1 MTPQRFDISE
11 AYKWWDVLRDGNQL
25 TEIRLISNDG
35 KTASGIFDNIDEIVK
50 AIVPYTNDWNIYYT
64 INRLPDDVKGLPQ
77 YNKII
82 VRPKQTCNDN
92 MMIARDYVCIDLDSR
107 RLSGTNATDEQVEF
121 TKKKANEVYQ
131 YLVNVG
137 FNPPTVVFSSSGVHL
152 YLKCAMQNNEKNT
165 KLVKRFLQA
174 LSMMF
179 TDEHTDVDEKV
190 FNCARIM
197 RLPSTY
203 SCKGN
208 TMDAS
213 RPQRLCKFV
222 KINENKINDVAYFEK
237 VAALYPEEEARP
249 SSQNNYSLESF
260 DLDAFIEKHN
270 IPVTKKVEV
279 ADGTRY
285 YLEHCLFNDQHKGH
299 DAILFKHKN
308 GAVAY
313 FCYHNSCSGNDWR
326 KVREMYEPD
335 AYTRKSTYQP
345 HRSFRPI
352 RQEIVPKELQETEE
366 SKGNVWQ
373 CLSEIEDEDRSKI
386 ISIPS
391 GITQYDK
398 ECCGFDKPSLSVWSG
413 NNGCVDCDT
422 EYFNGKRWVKIS
434 DYKDGDMVL
443 QYNADGT
450 ASLVKP
456 LKYHKYR
463 CDSLTLMTNAT
474 NSINQCLSDEHN
486 VIYIT
491 SKGNLHKQNFS
502 QFKSAGG
509 RQCWIIP
516 YFRYSG
522 SGIDWTDNEIKLAL
536 AVSAE
541 GHLFEH
547 RLNKKRRVRVNLKH
561 KYKKD
566 ELEYLLNAC
575 GIEYEKKKYCP
586 RDLAFDTYLFYWDK
600 AFKLFPLDWYNMSE
614 AQLELVKSNITIWDG
629 RVSEGRGG
637 TYSTT
642 KKHNADFV
650 QFCATSLG
658 YRCSISEDN
667 REDRKNTL
675 YSLHFSKNKS
685 MIRCYKGG
693 FKFSYYKT
701 LDGYKYCFSV
711 PSGMLVL
718 RRNNAINIT
727 GNSAK
732 STLLNQIA
740 LNAVNQG
747 FKVAIYSGELRGKKM
762 KRWLLYQ
769 AAGKQYNKKSIYNE
783 YDYFTPTPV
792 KDKIVSWLDGKLY
805 NYNTRYSH
813 NIEQVCLEVEKLVKE
828 QQIDMLI
835 MDNLSCLDIQELDG
849 AINEQ
854 QKAAIKMLL
863 RLTDNLE
870 LATHLVVHPKK
881 AETYLRKNDVSGAKT
896 LTDLAD
902 CVFFVHRWNQDTQK
916 AAKEFMIDSVYYDL
930 CDSGATNLVEVIKH
944 REFGEAE
951 GHIYKLY
958 FEPESRRLKNSI
970 AEHIHYGWEDN
981 PTQIDFDYSSNDAIN
996 AFESHQDVDNE
1007 QLDSFEDLLKSP
1019 F

>member
-92 MMIARDYVCIDLDSR
+92 MMLARDYVCIDLDSR

-131 YLVNVG
+131 YLINVG
-137 FNPPTVVFSSSGVHL
+137 FNPPTVVFSSNGVHL
-152 YLKCAMQNNEKNT
+152 YLRCTMINNEKNT

-237 VAALYPEEEARP
+237 VAALYPEEEVRP
-249 SSQNNYSLESF
+249 SSQNNYSMESF

-413 NNGCVDCDT
+413 NNG
-422 EYFNGKRWVKIS
+422 
-434 DYKDGDMVL
+434 
-443 QYNADGT
+443 
-450 ASLVKP
+450 
-456 LKYHKYR
+456 
-463 CDSLTLMTNAT
+463 
-474 NSINQCLSDEHN
+474 
-486 VIYIT
+486 
-491 SKGNLHKQNFS
+491 
-502 QFKSAGG
+502 
-509 RQCWIIP
+509 
-516 YFRYSG
+516 
-522 SGIDWTDNEIKLAL
+522 
-536 AVSAE
+536 
-541 GHLFEH
+541 
-547 RLNKKRRVRVNLKH
+547 
-561 KYKKD
+561 
-566 ELEYLLNAC
+566 
-575 GIEYEKKKYCP
+575 
-586 RDLAFDTYLFYWDK
+586 
-600 AFKLFPLDWYNMSE
+600 
-614 AQLELVKSNITIWDG
+614 
-629 RVSEGRGG
+629 
-637 TYSTT
+637 
-642 KKHNADFV
+642 
-650 QFCATSLG
+650 
-658 YRCSISEDN
+658 
-667 REDRKNTL
+667 
-675 YSLHFSKNKS
+675 
-685 MIRCYKGG
+685 
-693 FKFSYYKT
+693 
-701 LDGYKYCFSV
+701 
-711 PSGMLVL
+711 
-718 RRNNAINIT
+718 
-727 GNSAK
+727 SAK

-881 AETYLRKNDVSGAKT
+881 SETYLRKNDVSGAKT

-981 PTQIDFDYSSNDAIN
+981 PTQIDFDYSSNDTIN

>member
-1 MTPQRFDISE
+1 MTPQRFDIAE

-25 TEIRLISNDG
+25 TEIRLIANDG
-35 KTASGIFDNIDEIVK
+35 RTASGIFDNIDEIIK
-50 AIVPYTNDWNIYYT
+50 AIMPYTNDWNIYYT
-64 INRLPDDVKGLPQ
+64 INRLPDDVRGLPQ

-92 MMIARDYVCIDLDSR
+92 MMVARDYVCIDLDSR

-121 TKKKANEVYQ
+121 TKKKANEVYK
-131 YLVNVG
+131 YLVNAG
-137 FNPPTVVFSSSGVHL
+137 FNPPSVVFSSNGVHL
-152 YLKCAMQNNEKNT
+152 YLRCAMLNNEKNT

-222 KINENKINDVAYFEK
+222 KINENKVNDVAYFEK

-249 SSQNNYSLESF
+249 SSQNNYSMESF

-270 IPVTKKVEV
+270 IPVTKKVDV

-285 YLEHCLFNDQHKGH
+285 YLEHCLFNDQHKGK

-335 AYTRKSTYQP
+335 CYTRKSTYQP

-386 ISIPS
+386 VSIPS
-391 GITQYDK
+391 GIIQYDK

-413 NNGCVDCDT
+413 NNG
-422 EYFNGKRWVKIS
+422 
-434 DYKDGDMVL
+434 
-443 QYNADGT
+443 
-450 ASLVKP
+450 
-456 LKYHKYR
+456 
-463 CDSLTLMTNAT
+463 
-474 NSINQCLSDEHN
+474 
-486 VIYIT
+486 
-491 SKGNLHKQNFS
+491 
-502 QFKSAGG
+502 
-509 RQCWIIP
+509 
-516 YFRYSG
+516 
-522 SGIDWTDNEIKLAL
+522 
-536 AVSAE
+536 
-541 GHLFEH
+541 
-547 RLNKKRRVRVNLKH
+547 
-561 KYKKD
+561 
-566 ELEYLLNAC
+566 
-575 GIEYEKKKYCP
+575 
-586 RDLAFDTYLFYWDK
+586 
-600 AFKLFPLDWYNMSE
+600 
-614 AQLELVKSNITIWDG
+614 
-629 RVSEGRGG
+629 
-637 TYSTT
+637 
-642 KKHNADFV
+642 
-650 QFCATSLG
+650 
-658 YRCSISEDN
+658 
-667 REDRKNTL
+667 
-675 YSLHFSKNKS
+675 
-685 MIRCYKGG
+685 
-693 FKFSYYKT
+693 
-701 LDGYKYCFSV
+701 
-711 PSGMLVL
+711 
-718 RRNNAINIT
+718 
-727 GNSAK
+727 SAK

-769 AAGKQYNKKSIYNE
+769 AAGKQYNKKSAYND
-783 YDYFTPTPV
+783 YDYFTPTLI
-792 KDKIVSWLDGKLY
+792 KDKIVSWLDGKLF

-813 NIEQVCLEVEKLVKE
+813 DIEQVCLEVEKLVKE

-863 RLTDNLE
+863 RLTEKLE

-881 AETYLRKNDVSGAKT
+881 SEMYLRKNDVSGAKT

-902 CVFFVHRWNQDTQK
+902 GVFFVHRWNQDTQR
-916 AAKEFMIDSVYYDL
+916 AAKDFMSEQVYYDL
-930 CDSGATNLVEVIKH
+930 CESGTTNVVEVIKQ

-970 AEHIHYGWEDN
+970 AEHIHYGWEEEPVQQSLADEFSSIPTEFESY
-981 PTQIDFDYSSNDAIN
+981 PTQSDDFDPFGSND
-996 AFESHQDVDNE
+996 D
-1007 QLDSFEDLLKSP
+1007 SP

>member
-1 MTPQRFDISE
+1 MTPQRFDIGE

-25 TEIRLISNDG
+25 TEIRLLANDG
-35 KTASGIFDNIDEIVK
+35 RTASGIFDNIDEIVK

-64 INRLPDDVKGLPQ
+64 INRLPDDVRGLPQ

-152 YLKCAMQNNEKNT
+152 YLRCAMQNNEKNT

-179 TDEHTDVDEKV
+179 TDEHTEVDEKV

-222 KINENKINDVAYFEK
+222 KISDNKVNDVAYFEK

-249 SSQNNYSLESF
+249 SSQNNYSVESF
-260 DLDAFIEKHN
+260 DLDAFIEKHH

-299 DAILFKHKN
+299 DAILFKHRN

-313 FCYHNSCSGNDWR
+313 FCFHNSCSGNDWR

-352 RQEIVPKELQETEE
+352 RQEIAPKELQEKEE

-386 ISIPS
+386 VSIPS

-413 NNGCVDCDT
+413 NNG
-422 EYFNGKRWVKIS
+422 
-434 DYKDGDMVL
+434 
-443 QYNADGT
+443 
-450 ASLVKP
+450 
-456 LKYHKYR
+456 
-463 CDSLTLMTNAT
+463 
-474 NSINQCLSDEHN
+474 
-486 VIYIT
+486 
-491 SKGNLHKQNFS
+491 
-502 QFKSAGG
+502 
-509 RQCWIIP
+509 
-516 YFRYSG
+516 
-522 SGIDWTDNEIKLAL
+522 
-536 AVSAE
+536 
-541 GHLFEH
+541 
-547 RLNKKRRVRVNLKH
+547 
-561 KYKKD
+561 
-566 ELEYLLNAC
+566 
-575 GIEYEKKKYCP
+575 
-586 RDLAFDTYLFYWDK
+586 
-600 AFKLFPLDWYNMSE
+600 
-614 AQLELVKSNITIWDG
+614 
-629 RVSEGRGG
+629 
-637 TYSTT
+637 
-642 KKHNADFV
+642 
-650 QFCATSLG
+650 
-658 YRCSISEDN
+658 
-667 REDRKNTL
+667 
-675 YSLHFSKNKS
+675 
-685 MIRCYKGG
+685 
-693 FKFSYYKT
+693 
-701 LDGYKYCFSV
+701 
-711 PSGMLVL
+711 
-718 RRNNAINIT
+718 
-727 GNSAK
+727 SAK

-769 AAGKQYNKKSIYNE
+769 AAGKQYNKKSTYNE

-792 KDKIVSWLDGKLY
+792 KDKIVSWLEGKLY

-813 NIEQVCLEVEKLVKE
+813 DIEQVCLEVEKLVKE
-828 QQIDMLI
+828 HQIDMLI

-870 LATHLVVHPKK
+870 LATHVVVHPKK
-881 AETYLRKNDVSGAKT
+881 CETYLRKNDVSGAKT

-916 AAKEFMIDSVYYDL
+916 AAKEFMTDSVYYDL
-930 CDSGATNLVEVIKH
+930 CNSGTTNVVEVIKH

-970 AEHIHYGWEDN
+970 AEHIHYGWEEEPVQTDLN
-981 PTQIDFDYSSNDAIN
+981 YMSNVAT
-996 AFESHQDVDNE
+996 E
-1007 QLDSFEDLLKSP
+1007 FEDMP
-1019 F
+1019 DFEEYGGQF

>member
-1 MTPQRFDISE
+1 MDTYGNTRMNRFDISE

-25 TEIRLISNDG
+25 TEIRLLSNDG
-35 KTASGIFDNIDEIVK
+35 RTASGIFDNIDEIVK
-50 AIVPYTNDWNIYYT
+50 AIAPYTNDWNIYYT
-64 INRLPDDVKGLPQ
+64 INRLPDDVRGLPQ

-92 MMIARDYVCIDLDSR
+92 MMVARDYVCIDLDSR

-137 FNPPTVVFSSSGVHL
+137 FNPPTVVFSSNGVHM
-152 YLKCAMQNNEKNT
+152 YLRCAMLNNEKNT

-222 KINENKINDVAYFEK
+222 KISENKVNDIAYFEK
-237 VAALYPEEEARP
+237 IAALYPEEEVRP
-249 SSQNNYSLESF
+249 SSQNNYSMESF

-299 DAILFKHKN
+299 DAILFKHRN
-308 GAVAY
+308 GAIAY

-352 RQEIVPKELQETEE
+352 RQEIAPKELQEKEE

-413 NNGCVDCDT
+413 NNG
-422 EYFNGKRWVKIS
+422 
-434 DYKDGDMVL
+434 
-443 QYNADGT
+443 
-450 ASLVKP
+450 
-456 LKYHKYR
+456 
-463 CDSLTLMTNAT
+463 
-474 NSINQCLSDEHN
+474 
-486 VIYIT
+486 
-491 SKGNLHKQNFS
+491 
-502 QFKSAGG
+502 
-509 RQCWIIP
+509 
-516 YFRYSG
+516 
-522 SGIDWTDNEIKLAL
+522 
-536 AVSAE
+536 
-541 GHLFEH
+541 
-547 RLNKKRRVRVNLKH
+547 
-561 KYKKD
+561 
-566 ELEYLLNAC
+566 
-575 GIEYEKKKYCP
+575 
-586 RDLAFDTYLFYWDK
+586 
-600 AFKLFPLDWYNMSE
+600 
-614 AQLELVKSNITIWDG
+614 
-629 RVSEGRGG
+629 
-637 TYSTT
+637 
-642 KKHNADFV
+642 
-650 QFCATSLG
+650 
-658 YRCSISEDN
+658 
-667 REDRKNTL
+667 
-675 YSLHFSKNKS
+675 
-685 MIRCYKGG
+685 
-693 FKFSYYKT
+693 
-701 LDGYKYCFSV
+701 
-711 PSGMLVL
+711 
-718 RRNNAINIT
+718 
-727 GNSAK
+727 SAK

-769 AAGKQYNKKSIYNE
+769 AAGKQYNKKSTYNE
-783 YDYFTPTPV
+783 YDYFTPTHI
-792 KDKIVSWLDGKLY
+792 KDNIVSWLEGKLY

-828 QQIDMLI
+828 HQIDMLI

-870 LATHLVVHPKK
+870 LATHVVVHPKK
-881 AETYLRKNDVSGAKT
+881 CETYLRKNDVSGAKT

-916 AAKEFMIDSVYYDL
+916 AAKEFMTDSVYYDL
-930 CDSGATNLVEVIKH
+930 CDSGTTNVVEVIKH

-970 AEHIHYGWEDN
+970 AEHIHYGWEEVGVQSEIEYSETPSSTTLSTLSEIND
-981 PTQIDFDYSSNDAIN
+981 TIGDFDD
-996 AFESHQDVDNE
+996 
-1007 QLDSFEDLLKSP
+1007 DLP
-1019 F
+1019 Y

>member
-92 MMIARDYVCIDLDSR
+92 MMLARDYVCIDLDSR

-131 YLVNVG
+131 YLINVG
-137 FNPPTVVFSSSGVHL
+137 FNPPTVVFSSNGVHL
-152 YLKCAMQNNEKNT
+152 YLRCTMINNEKNT

-237 VAALYPEEEARP
+237 VAALYPEEEVRP
-249 SSQNNYSLESF
+249 SSQNNYSMESF

-299 DAILFKHKN
+299 DAILFKHRN

-335 AYTRKSTYQP
+335 CYTRKSTYQP

-413 NNGCVDCDT
+413 NNG
-422 EYFNGKRWVKIS
+422 
-434 DYKDGDMVL
+434 
-443 QYNADGT
+443 
-450 ASLVKP
+450 
-456 LKYHKYR
+456 
-463 CDSLTLMTNAT
+463 
-474 NSINQCLSDEHN
+474 
-486 VIYIT
+486 
-491 SKGNLHKQNFS
+491 
-502 QFKSAGG
+502 
-509 RQCWIIP
+509 
-516 YFRYSG
+516 
-522 SGIDWTDNEIKLAL
+522 
-536 AVSAE
+536 
-541 GHLFEH
+541 
-547 RLNKKRRVRVNLKH
+547 
-561 KYKKD
+561 
-566 ELEYLLNAC
+566 
-575 GIEYEKKKYCP
+575 
-586 RDLAFDTYLFYWDK
+586 
-600 AFKLFPLDWYNMSE
+600 
-614 AQLELVKSNITIWDG
+614 
-629 RVSEGRGG
+629 
-637 TYSTT
+637 
-642 KKHNADFV
+642 
-650 QFCATSLG
+650 
-658 YRCSISEDN
+658 
-667 REDRKNTL
+667 
-675 YSLHFSKNKS
+675 
-685 MIRCYKGG
+685 
-693 FKFSYYKT
+693 
-701 LDGYKYCFSV
+701 
-711 PSGMLVL
+711 
-718 RRNNAINIT
+718 
-727 GNSAK
+727 SAK

-981 PTQIDFDYSSNDAIN
+981 PTQIDFDYSSNDTIN
-996 AFESHQDVDNE
+996 AFESQQDVDNE